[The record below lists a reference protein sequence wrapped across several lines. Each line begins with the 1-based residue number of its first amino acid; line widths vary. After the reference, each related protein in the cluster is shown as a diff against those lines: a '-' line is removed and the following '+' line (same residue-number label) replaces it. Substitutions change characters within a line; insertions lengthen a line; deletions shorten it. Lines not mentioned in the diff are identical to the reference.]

1 MAISELPR
9 TEASFLLRQV
19 SWDFYETCLAEIG
32 DRAVRLTYHRGNL
45 EMMSPSKEHERCKRA
60 IGRMIE
66 ALTEELNVPIQSAGS
81 TTWRRKDL
89 DCGLE
94 PDECYYI
101 EHEAQ
106 VRGRDTADP
115 SSNPPP
121 DLAVE
126 IEITASALQ
135 RMPIYAE
142 LGVRELWRYDGK
154 TLSFLQLADDG
165 QYHACPR
172 SLSFPLL
179 LVEDLTR
186 FMDARNDTDETTW
199 IRSFRAWVR
208 EHLLP
213 GRKKTQ

>member
-1 MAISELPR
+1 MATGELPR
-9 TEASFLLRQV
+9 TESSFLLRQV

-32 DRAVRLTYHRGNL
+32 DRGVRLTYHRGSL
-45 EMMSPSKEHERCKRA
+45 EMMSPSKEHVRCKRA
-60 IGRMIE
+60 LGRMIE

-81 TTWRRKDL
+81 TTWRQREL
-89 DCGLE
+89 DWGLE
-94 PDECYYI
+94 PDECYYVQ
-101 EHEAQ
+101 HEAQ
-106 VRGRDTADP
+106 VRGRDKADLA
-115 SSNPPP
+115 SDPPP

-126 IEITASALQ
+126 IEITTSAVP

-154 TLSFLQLADDG
+154 TLSILELGDDG
-165 QYHACPR
+165 QYHACPC

-179 LVEDLTR
+179 SVEDLTR
-186 FMDARNDTDETTW
+186 FMDARNDTDETTR

-213 GRKKTQ
+213 GCRKTQ